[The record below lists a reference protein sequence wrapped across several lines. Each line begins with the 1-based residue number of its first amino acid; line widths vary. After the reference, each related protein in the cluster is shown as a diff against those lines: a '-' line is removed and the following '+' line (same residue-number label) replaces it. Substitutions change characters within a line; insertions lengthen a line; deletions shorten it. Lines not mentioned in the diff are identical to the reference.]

1 MVFASKANP
10 EVFEL
15 RVTMFHVKHFQE
27 FLRIILFDVNL
38 IFLLSDGHCRASDEP
53 LQQQLQKSDNR
64 QMYLYFKQKNHIH
77 SITILSH
84 QIPEFRSTFLVEK
97 SKKKIK
103 LYFYFILSII
113 LQMKI
118 RI

>member
-53 LQQQLQKSDNR
+53 LQRQLQKSDNR

-77 SITILSH
+77 SINRIIKNLAKLNQMQFGFEVLFKLSLNK
-84 QIPEFRSTFLVEK
+84 FN
-97 SKKKIK
+97 KK
-103 LYFYFILSII
+103 
-113 LQMKI
+113 
-118 RI
+118 